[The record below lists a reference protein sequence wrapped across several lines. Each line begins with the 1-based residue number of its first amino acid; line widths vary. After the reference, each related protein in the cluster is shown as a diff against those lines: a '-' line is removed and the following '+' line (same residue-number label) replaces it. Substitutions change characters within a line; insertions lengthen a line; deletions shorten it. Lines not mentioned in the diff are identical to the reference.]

1 MNKPSHWDIIFKI
14 WELSGELIGPDEL
27 KQALQKAQ
35 SDPLTRYCAEL
46 ALDLSHQG
54 LPDEFI
60 LPVLRSYAALLNFH
74 KIIIQ
79 SERNELEDVAPE

>member
-27 KQALQKAQ
+27 KRALQEAQ

-46 ALDLSHQG
+46 VLNLSRQG
-54 LPDEFI
+54 LPDELV
-60 LPVLRSYAALLNFH
+60 LPVLKSYASLLEFH
-74 KIIIQ
+74 KLVLQ
-79 SERNELEDVAPE
+79 SEQNEVE